1 MPIVSWRWSIVLAAL
16 ALVAVISA
24 TIDYHE
30 VELPFDSRWLPFG
43 ADSLQRSLGV
53 ATACC
58 LIGTF
63 VAPRRRQWFKVCA
76 VVAGVLFYTS
86 TFHTGAG
93 QANEY
98 PSVILPYFL
107 LPPLILLITAT
118 LVRVA
123 LDATRQPEQLA
134 HSE

>member
-1 MPIVSWRWSIVLAAL
+1 MPTVSWRWSIALAAL
-16 ALVAVISA
+16 ALVAVIAA
-24 TIDYHE
+24 TIDYWE
-30 VELPFDSRWLPFG
+30 TLPYGSRWLPYG
-43 ADSLQRSLGV
+43 SNVQGRSLGV

-86 TFHTGAG
+86 SFHTGAG
-93 QANEY
+93 QANEF
-98 PSVILPYFL
+98 PGVILPYFL

-123 LDATRQPEQLA
+123 LDASRRPEQLA

>member
-1 MPIVSWRWSIVLAAL
+1 MPTVSWRWSIALAAL

-43 ADSLQRSLGV
+43 TDSLQRSLGV

-76 VVAGVLFYTS
+76 VVAGVLFYTT
-86 TFHTGAG
+86 TFHTDAG
-93 QANEY
+93 QSNEY
-98 PSVILPYFL
+98 LDLLLPYVL
-107 LPPLILLITAT
+107 LVPLMLLAAAT
-118 LVRVA
+118 LVRVT
-123 LDATRQPEQLA
+123 LDATRRPKRLA